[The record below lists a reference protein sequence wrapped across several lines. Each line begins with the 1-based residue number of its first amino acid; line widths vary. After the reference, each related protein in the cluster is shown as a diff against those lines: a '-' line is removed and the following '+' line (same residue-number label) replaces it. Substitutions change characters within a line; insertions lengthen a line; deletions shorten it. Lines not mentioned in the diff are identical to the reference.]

1 MLTFRRTAR
10 HDTEI
15 RGQRIAE
22 GEKVVMFYHSGNRDA
37 EVFADPHTFDLTR
50 DPNPHVGFG
59 GGGPH
64 FCLGSHLARTQL
76 RSLFGELTE
85 RVPDLSVGEPEWLA
99 GNFIN
104 GIKRLPVTFGATR

>member
-1 MLTFRRTAR
+1 
-10 HDTEI
+10 
-15 RGQRIAE
+15 
-22 GEKVVMFYHSGNRDA
+22 
-37 EVFADPHTFDLTR
+37 VFTDPHTFDVAR

-76 RSLFGELTE
+76 RSLFGELLE

-104 GIKRLPVTFGATR
+104 GIKRLPATIGSAR